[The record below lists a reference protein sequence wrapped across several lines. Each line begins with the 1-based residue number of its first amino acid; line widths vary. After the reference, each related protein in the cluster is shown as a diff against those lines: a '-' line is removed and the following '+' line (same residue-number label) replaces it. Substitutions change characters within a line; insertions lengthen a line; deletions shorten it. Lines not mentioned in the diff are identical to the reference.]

1 MTAVRTCLAILLLLA
16 VAVPSAGARS
26 PTDVMVRSALR
37 EATVSLDTGCS
48 GAIAEHPQLI
58 ATALHCV
65 KKADRSVY
73 VRLSNGEKRRAWIV
87 ATDEVADQ
95 AVLFMEEEV
104 KLQPL
109 DVVRRP
115 QIAGT
120 VLFFQGHPER
130 PRFQQARLDRVGT
143 CQSLPALP
151 NALFTSIEGVPGDS
165 GAPLVDGG
173 ARIVGLV
180 HGGAACHI
188 ATPASTLGAML
199 EDILG
204 PAPKPQPVGFVP
216 ARSPANGPRACR
228 AR

>member
-1 MTAVRTCLAILLLLA
+1 MPTVTIRVSMLLLA
-16 VAVPSAGARS
+16 LAAMPASARP
-26 PTDVMVRSALR
+26 PTDVLVRSALR

-48 GAIAEHPQLI
+48 GALAEQPQLI

-65 KKADRSVY
+65 EKADKSVQA
-73 VRLSNGEKRRAWIV
+73 RLSNGEVRRAWIV
-87 ATDEVADQ
+87 ATDQVADQ
-95 AVLFMEEEV
+95 AVLFMEEKV

-115 QIAGT
+115 QITGT
-120 VLFFQGHPER
+120 VLYFQGHPER
-130 PRFQQARLDRVGT
+130 PRFQEARLDRVGT

-165 GAPLVDGG
+165 GAPLVDGAG
-173 ARIVGLV
+173 RIVGLV
-180 HGGAACHI
+180 HGGADCHI
-188 ATPASTLGAML
+188 ATPANTLAAMF

-216 ARSPANGPRACR
+216 APRPGDVPRACR

>member
-1 MTAVRTCLAILLLLA
+1 MAAVTGRIALLLA
-16 VAVPSAGARS
+16 AFALPAAART
-26 PTDVMVRSALR
+26 PTDVLVRSALR

-65 KKADRSVY
+65 EKADRSVQ
-73 VRLSNGEKRRAWIV
+73 VRLSNGEGRRAWIV
-87 ATDEVADQ
+87 ATDAVADQ
-95 AVLFMEEEV
+95 ALLFMEEEV

-165 GAPLVDGG
+165 GAPRVDGG

-180 HGGAACHI
+180 HGGADCHI
-188 ATPASTLGAML
+188 ATPANTLAMML

-204 PAPKPQPVGFVP
+204 PSPAPQPVGVMPPP
-216 ARSPANGPRACR
+216 ADDIPLACL

>member
-1 MTAVRTCLAILLLLA
+1 MAAVTGRIALLLLA
-16 VAVPSAGARS
+16 VVVLPAAART

-65 KKADRSVY
+65 EKADRSVY

-87 ATDEVADQ
+87 ATDKVADQ

-180 HGGAACHI
+180 HGGADCHI
-188 ATPASTLGAML
+188 ATPANTLATML

-204 PAPKPQPVGFVP
+204 PSPAPQPVEGAP
-216 ARSPANGPRACR
+216 LSPADDMPLACR